1 MESKIKSNE
10 KPKTKKQI
18 EAEYPFVKPENC
30 PGAVMDW
37 VIKREEKREEDRQ
50 KRDKELVDMIGRKI
64 DTMFEKHFKQYV
76 TMIHTNRILSIL
88 TLTGLGLLSLFFI
101 YHLSH

>member
-1 MESKIKSNE
+1 MEHKIKTNE

-18 EAEYPFVKPENC
+18 EAEYPIVKPEDC
-30 PGAVMDW
+30 PGAVMQW
-37 VIKREEKREEDRQ
+37 VIKRDENKEEERV
-50 KRDKELVDMIGRKI
+50 KRDEALVNMIGKKI
-64 DTMFEKHFKQYV
+64 DEMFEKHFKQYV

-88 TLTGLGLLSLFFI
+88 TLVGLGLLTLFFI